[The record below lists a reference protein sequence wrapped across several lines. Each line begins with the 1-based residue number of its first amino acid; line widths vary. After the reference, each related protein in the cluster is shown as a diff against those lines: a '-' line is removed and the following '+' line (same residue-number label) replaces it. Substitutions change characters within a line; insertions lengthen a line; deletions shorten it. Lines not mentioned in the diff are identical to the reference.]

1 MKQVLLTVGRARA
14 DYAARGL
21 EDYARRLRPWGGLEL
36 AWVKAERA
44 GGGRPPRE
52 ILEAEAGRILQKL
65 KDRDLVWALDR
76 RGRAWSS
83 RDWAARL
90 DQARLTAPPRLVL
103 VVGGPLGLG
112 RPVLER
118 AQERVSLGPAT
129 FAHELAALVVA
140 EQLYR
145 AHTILAGTPY
155 HR

>member
-1 MKQVLLTVGRARA
+1 MKQVLLTVGRTRA

-21 EDYARRLRPWGGLEL
+21 EDYARRLRAWGGLEL
-36 AWVKAERA
+36 AWVKPQRSVSGRRDEDVRA
-44 GGGRPPRE
+44 
-52 ILEAEAGRILQKL
+52 AEAVRLLQKI
-65 KDRDLVWALDR
+65 KPRDLVWALDR
-76 RGRAWSS
+76 RGRAWDS
-83 RDWAARL
+83 RQWAEALQRARL
-90 DQARLTAPPRLVL
+90 EAPSRLVL

-118 AQERVSLGPAT
+118 AQERVSLGPPT

-145 AHTILAGTPY
+145 AHSILAGTPY